1 MDLENIM
8 NMWGDIDGVQK
19 ELLPKILSTEE
30 KLVVEFA
37 LHPISY
43 RIGDE
48 SYRHRILNALPK
60 NRKQSFFLSKQS
72 FFFKDFYDDAG
83 EVYKDIEFE
92 HLLIV
97 TQYYV

>member
-1 MDLENIM
+1 MTKLDYGFGKYNEYV
-8 NMWGDIDGVQK
+8 GDIDGVQK

-37 LHPISY
+37 LHLISY

-72 FFFKDFYDDAG
+72 FFSRISMMMREKYI
-83 EVYKDIEFE
+83 KI
-92 HLLIV
+92 
-97 TQYYV
+97 